1 MSNDPCLDA
10 AYAEWGTQNLSAA
23 QRKRLHRTSTVGGGT
38 PNKATLALATQ
49 PGSPDDE
56 LWMEAASIADAAERA
71 HLQETAAKKKL
82 NGRNRK
88 RRDGASTRRQN
99 PKQPKKPK
107 QQKTNRQNQQ
117 EQPAAQTQP
126 ANTQNQ
132 NHQEQPAAQT
142 QLANNQNQQEQASV
156 QTQLA
161 QMPAQTR
168 AQTITLAGKS
178 ITIEDDSQ
186 AQFLLQAAEEY
197 KRRQRVEANKM
208 RAQRIQTLKKELSRL
223 KVEGAGLHQQLM
235 MNDCSTQKCELEL
248 RELTMELNA
257 QQQ

>member
-56 LWMEAASIADAAERA
+56 LWVEAASIADAAERA
-71 HLQETAAKKKL
+71 HQQETAAKKKL

-88 RRDGASTRRQN
+88 RKDGASTRRQN

-107 QQKTNRQNQQ
+107 QQKTNSQNQ
-117 EQPAAQTQP
+117 
-126 ANTQNQ
+126 
-132 NHQEQPAAQT
+132 QEQPAAQT